1 MFPHSKT
8 QMELGLLSG
17 DQLVPGKGSRISE
30 EPDIRE
36 ETPSLQVSLL
46 LTMKLEFPWSPP
58 NHEEANL
65 EGRKLG
71 TLGGNPMKTTQTC
84 ISQTGAQLGLPG

>member
-58 NHEEANL
+58 NHEETRRFPHPPTWKVTSWASW
-65 EGRKLG
+65 E
-71 TLGGNPMKTTQTC
+71 
-84 ISQTGAQLGLPG
+84 AAH